1 MDALRFGIQTGE
13 VVLHQLLNLAHHERR
28 SIVGQGP
35 YIDIYLGDIRVYK
48 RTSRPLLFASCPDIG
63 RFLSPIQG
71 SFAVCLPDGFT
82 NALTVKLAVLYM
94 EQYLLSPRVRDV
106 PWKVSDDFASYICL
120 AELFAYSGMSQATY
134 KLEIAIIQGIRERPL
149 DVEQIRGTLAREQAR
164 RPSRYAETLANNI
177 FTFTCVAKIELFM
190 LEYEVEPAKSY
201 EDRVKGGIQR
211 RAATISKPVG
221 QAQGR
226 ARRQMK
232 QVEDMLA
239 DTANLALKQLV
250 WTENILPVTLPSQPA
265 AWLEIGLVGAR
276 GTADGHSGLGKI
288 LLKRASDLDL

>member
-63 RFLSPIQG
+63 RFLSPIQC
-71 SFAVCLPDGFT
+71 SFAVCLLDGFT

-106 PWKVSDDFASYICL
+106 PWK
-120 AELFAYSGMSQATY
+120 GM
-134 KLEIAIIQGIRERPL
+134 RERPL

-250 WTENILPVTLPSQPA
+250 WTGNVLPVTLPSQPA

-276 GTADGHSGLGKI
+276 STAYGHSGSRKI